1 MFSESGSG
9 VKYPRTRTR
18 LSGNSENVVSL
29 VKWTIGRA
37 RPLTLEGASGRRR
50 GPLAFESTRY
60 RDKLYNAPELENV
73 APLLARLFAENSGVT
88 ARVTVKDEMDR
99 LAAYTLAQHSMI
111 LQFIQYG
118 TVTPSVHTAIA
129 VNITLL
135 VN

>member
-18 LSGNSENVVSL
+18 LSRNSENVVSL
-29 VKWTIGRA
+29 LKWTIGSA
-37 RPLTLEGASGRRR
+37 KSLTLEGASGRRR
-50 GPLAFESTRY
+50 GPLDFEGTRY

-73 APLLARLFAENSGVT
+73 APLLPRPFAENSGVM

-111 LQFIQYG
+111 LQFIQYS
-118 TVTPSVHTAIA
+118 TVMPSVHTA
-129 VNITLL
+129 LQ
-135 VN
+135 